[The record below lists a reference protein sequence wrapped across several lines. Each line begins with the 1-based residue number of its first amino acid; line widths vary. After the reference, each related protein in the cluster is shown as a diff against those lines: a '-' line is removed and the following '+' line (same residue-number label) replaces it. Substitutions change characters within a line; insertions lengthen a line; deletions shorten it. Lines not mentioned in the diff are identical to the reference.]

1 MKYIFALPLILFPYT
16 LLLGLYCL
24 YSGFLMESVFGNNG
38 YLLLFALFLCA
49 VAAFCFTLPLCLV
62 SLAKRADGR
71 GMALLN
77 MVVKLC
83 HIPAYIAIFFLSL
96 LFLIS
101 IWGIVF
107 VVVFALY
114 DFAAIGMSGAV
125 GAVAACRCA
134 AEGKI
139 GKRGRPAGKFQKCGG
154 EIRGGYDGAAR
165 IDIKSPVRMHR
176 LEPQRHVQRI
186 EIALR
191 KETIGQSCVFLPRP
205 GGARGRA
212 RRRSIGCD
220 AACPGNI

>member
-38 YLLLFALFLCA
+38 YLLLFVLFLCA

-101 IWGIVF
+101 IWGIGF

-139 GKRGRPAGKFQKCGG
+139 GKRGAVL
-154 EIRGGYDGAAR
+154 YAACQFLFC
-165 IDIKSPVRMHR
+165 IDVFF
-176 LEPQRHVQRI
+176 
-186 EIALR
+186 
-191 KETIGQSCVFLPRP
+191 CVKLYR
-205 GGARGRA
+205 RA
-212 RRRSIGCD
+212 RK
-220 AACPGNI
+220 GNTISGSSAFRVPSD

>member
-38 YLLLFALFLCA
+38 YLLLFVLFLCA

-107 VVVFALY
+107 VVVFVLY

-125 GAVAACRCA
+125 GAVAACCCA

-139 GKRGRPAGKFQKCGG
+139 GKRGAVLYAVCQFLFC
-154 EIRGGYDGAAR
+154 
-165 IDIKSPVRMHR
+165 IDVFF
-176 LEPQRHVQRI
+176 
-186 EIALR
+186 
-191 KETIGQSCVFLPRP
+191 CVKLYR
-205 GGARGRA
+205 RA
-212 RRRSIGCD
+212 RK
-220 AACPGNI
+220 GNTISGSSAFRVPSD